1 MKNKNL
7 KPVKK
12 VRDFRHRINDF
23 EFREIACISPIF
35 ESFNWSLVQVFS
47 RLIHLIF

>member
-1 MKNKNL
+1 MAESMKNKNL

-23 EFREIACISPIF
+23 EFR
-35 ESFNWSLVQVFS
+35 
-47 RLIHLIF
+47 